1 MLSVVTT
8 QAFGKLKWLALHYF
22 LPSNSPAL
30 WLTCFY
36 FKLSQGSF
44 TVCYFF
50 FSLFSLT
57 KLWAFH
63 SSHAQSFPKQDW
75 NPAALLGSPTGLQ
88 PTSSH
93 GHWDAREA
101 TATRQKELICCLML
115 QIWTPSWR
123 KSSFTLNL
131 FSQPHCSSLL
141 WKVLAT
147 SSWSLQTTELQ
158 AASTRIGFQ
167 GHLAHHTLFGGVWET
182 VGLVWGVRRRGPLTN
197 HWWRQKSSST
207 SPRLFPREKAGDCD
221 LLTGP
226 AES

>member
-1 MLSVVTT
+1 MT
-8 QAFGKLKWLALHYF
+8 
-22 LPSNSPAL
+22 SP
-30 WLTCFY
+30 
-36 FKLSQGSF
+36 
-44 TVCYFF
+44 
-50 FSLFSLT
+50 SLFSSL
-57 KLWAFH
+57 KFSSPMAHLLLFQVIPRLIHSVLFLLHYSLWQNCELFIPPML
-63 SSHAQSFPKQDW
+63 S
-75 NPAALLGSPTGLQ
+75 LSPSKIETLQ
-88 PTSSH
+88 PFL
-93 GHWDAREA
+93 GHQQAYSPPPVMVTEMPEKPQPQGRKNWSVVSCFRYE
-101 TATRQKELICCLML
+101 
-115 QIWTPSWR
+115 TPSWR
-123 KSSFTLNL
+123 KASFTLNL